1 MITPYFQTQKLN
13 YKLLSTDSLNLL
25 RNYVD
30 NEPDPYQFS
39 VKYKNNQIT
48 NRSKNKFSPYLNLV
62 KPFTNILN
70 NLDFIRIAGGRIDP
84 NQLLTSN
91 FSYRKQVRILIPLYD
106 YSRNEKI
113 FSIGKDTVGLNS
125 TLVYSSVPSYKVTN
139 NFNTKF
145 SYIIYVVRNDIEEVK
160 NILQ

>member
-1 MITPYFQTQKLN
+1 MITTYFQTQKLN

-25 RNYVD
+25 RNYID
-30 NEPDPYQFS
+30 NEPDPYQFGI
-39 VKYKNNQIT
+39 KFENHQIT
-48 NRSKNKFSPYLNLV
+48 NRNKFLPYLNLL

-70 NLDFIRIAGGRIDP
+70 NLDLIRIAGIRIDP
-84 NQLLTSN
+84 NQSLTSN
-91 FSYRKQVRILIPLYD
+91 FSFRKQVRILIPLYD

-145 SYIIYVVRNDIEEVK
+145 SYIIYVVGNDIEEIK

>member
-1 MITPYFQTQKLN
+1 MITTYFQTQKLN
-13 YKLLSTDSLNLL
+13 YKLLSTDSLNIL

-30 NEPDPYQFS
+30 NEPNPYQFGI
-39 VKYKNNQIT
+39 KFKNNQIT
-48 NRSKNKFSPYLNLV
+48 NRNKFSPYLNLI

-70 NLDFIRIAGGRIDP
+70 NLDLQRIAGIRIDP
-84 NQLLTSN
+84 NQSRTSN
-91 FSYRKQVRILIPLYD
+91 GFRKQVRILIPLYD

-113 FSIGKDTVGLNS
+113 FSIGKDTIGLNS
-125 TLVYSSVPSYKVTN
+125 TLVHSSVPSYKITN

-145 SYIIYVVRNDIEEVK
+145 SYIIYVVGNDIEEIK